1 MKNPFGTIPDGW
13 RLLELQDVFNF
24 QNGKAFYMSGY
35 SDNGYKVIDL
45 MNISSKGR
53 FQELQNKQ
61 KYVSEEVYNQNPNFH
76 LEKNDLIMAMSDMSK
91 ILWILGRTAIIPRDG
106 EFILNQRVGRLTPKT
121 KDIDIKYGHLITN
134 SSYFLKQLHDQVKGT
149 AQFYVNTGDIKES
162 LLLIPPLP
170 EQQKMAAILSS
181 VDDVIEKTE
190 AIIEQA
196 EVIKKGLIQQLFIK
210 GIGHTKFSKTEIGEI
225 PEEWKLG
232 TLKDYS
238 EHITKG
244 ATPTTYGFDWVEE
257 GVLFLRN
264 ECVKETGL
272 SLKGSSFI
280 SEEAHVAMKRSI
292 INLGDILIT
301 ITGNLGQCCIYD
313 KGPQEANINQHIA
326 RIRIID
332 KNVHPKF
339 VCYFL
344 NSDFMRKKYELI
356 KTGLAYPQLS
366 LKQIQDIV
374 IPIPSIEE
382 QQKIVNILSGL
393 EKKIKVEQLSL
404 TQLRNL
410 KRGLMQSLLTGKVR
424 VKVDETEVTQV

>member
-1 MKNPFGTIPDGW
+1 MSKALYQKLSEIAEITMGQSPASSDCNDSGKGLPFYQGNANFGFKHPTPSRYCTKPKKIAVAGDILFSVRAPVGDVNIANEECAIG
-13 RLLELQDVFNF
+13 RGLSAIKSIKASQQYLYFFLQSYKKKW
-24 QNGKAFYMSGY
+24 GKVQQGSTFEAV
-35 SDNGYKVIDL
+35 N
-45 MNISSKGR
+45 
-53 FQELQNKQ
+53 
-61 KYVSEEVYNQNPNFH
+61 
-76 LEKNDLIMAMSDMSK
+76 KNDLA
-91 ILWILGRTAIIPRDG
+91 
-106 EFILNQRVGRLTPKT
+106 ELNV
-121 KDIDIKYGHLITN
+121 
-134 SSYFLKQLHDQVKGT
+134 F
-149 AQFYVNTGDIKES
+149 
-162 LLLIPPLP
+162 IPPLQ
-170 EQQKMAAILSS
+170 EQKKIASILSS
-181 VDDVIEKTE
+181 IDKAIEKTE
-190 AIIEQA
+190 AIIEQT
-196 EVIKKGLIQQLFIK
+196 EKVKKGLMQQFLKK
-210 GIGHTKFSKTEIGEI
+210 GIGHTSFKNTEIGEI
-225 PEEWKLG
+225 PEEWNLG
-232 TLKDYS
+232 TLKNYS

-280 SEEAHVAMKRSI
+280 SEEAHIAMKRSI

-332 KNVHPKF
+332 NTLYPQF
-339 VCYFL
+339 VRYFL

-382 QQKIVNILSGL
+382 QQQIVKILSNF
-393 EKKIKVEQLSL
+393 EKKIEVEQISL
-404 TQLRNL
+404 TRLQNL
-410 KRGLMQSLLTGKVR
+410 KKGLMQSFFTGKVR
-424 VKVDETEVTQV
+424 VKVDEDEVTQV